1 MACGAP
7 ESEAG
12 DLMSHD
18 DSGQCFFTRQPST
31 SNEVDAAIRAVWS
44 SCCGAVRY
52 GGTDSTILTRF
63 ANLGELLRC
72 DIRPSPEPPIVV
84 RDFARFEFRNPD
96 SDPSVRSELR
106 QIMNFIADSVSNQYA
121 RNFGF
126 RYWWSSGSFRHE
138 WGPRPFKNSIRFHLR
153 NEGKGRWLLRT
164 SENECARIGM
174 AITIDNALRKSNLF
188 QGIHWFSEDELS
200 SGAGSGE
207 VHPY

>member
-1 MACGAP
+1 
-7 ESEAG
+7 
-12 DLMSHD
+12 MSHD
-18 DSGQCFFTRQPST
+18 DSGHCFFARQPSN
-31 SNEVDAAIRAVWS
+31 SNEIDAAIRAVWS
-44 SCCGAVRY
+44 SCCEAVRY
-52 GGTDSTILTRF
+52 GGRDSTILTRF
-63 ANLGELLRC
+63 ANLGELSRC

-84 RDFARFEFRNPD
+84 RDCARFEFRSPNGD
-96 SDPSVRSELR
+96 ASARSELKE
-106 QIMNFIADSVSNQYA
+106 IMNFIADSMSNQYA

-188 QGIHWFSEDELS
+188 QGIRWLSEDEVS
-200 SGAGSGE
+200 IGSAHGKA
-207 VHPY
+207 HPY